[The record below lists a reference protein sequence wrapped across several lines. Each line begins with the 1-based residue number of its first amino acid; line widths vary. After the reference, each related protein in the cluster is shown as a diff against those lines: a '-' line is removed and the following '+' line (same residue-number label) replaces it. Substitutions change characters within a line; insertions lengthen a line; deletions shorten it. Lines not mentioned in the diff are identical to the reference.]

1 MVDKEETIEVPSVGG
16 RQPRVIGRQI
26 LCEILEPRVEEIFQL
41 VHREIQKCGFEDLL
55 ASGVVITGGST
66 LLAGMPEL
74 AEEVLGLPV
83 RRGMPRGIGGLVDVV
98 KSPMYATGVGL
109 VVYGARH
116 TDRRLFRIR
125 EENVYR
131 KVRGRMRE
139 WLEEDSSIRIMD
151 SFEQSKQAAKIR
163 VVGVGG
169 AGCNAINTM
178 IAANLDRVRLHRRQH
193 RHPGAGQQ
201 PGGDEDPDRRD
212 PHQGARRRAPI
223 RRWAARP
230 RWRRKDEPSPR
241 RSRARTWSSSPP
253 AWEAAPAPARH
264 RSSPTSPARWGRS
277 PWAW

>member
-1 MVDKEETIEVPSVGG
+1 MASMVEKDETIEVPSVGG

-125 EENVYR
+125 EDNVYR

-139 WLEEDSSIRIMD
+139 WLEEI
-151 SFEQSKQAAKIR
+151 F
-163 VVGVGG
+163 
-169 AGCNAINTM
+169 
-178 IAANLDRVRLHRRQH
+178 
-193 RHPGAGQQ
+193 
-201 PGGDEDPDRRD
+201 
-212 PHQGARRRAPI
+212 
-223 RRWAARP
+223 
-230 RWRRKDEPSPR
+230 
-241 RSRARTWSSSPP
+241 
-253 AWEAAPAPARH
+253 
-264 RSSPTSPARWGRS
+264 
-277 PWAW
+277 

>member
-1 MVDKEETIEVPSVGG
+1 MGG
-16 RQPRVIGRQI
+16 NQPRVLSRHI
-26 LCEILEPRVEEIFQL
+26 LAEIVEPRVEEIFML
-41 VHREIQKCGFEDLL
+41 VQHELQKCGMEEVL

-139 WLEEDSSIRIMD
+139 WLEEI
-151 SFEQSKQAAKIR
+151 F
-163 VVGVGG
+163 
-169 AGCNAINTM
+169 
-178 IAANLDRVRLHRRQH
+178 
-193 RHPGAGQQ
+193 
-201 PGGDEDPDRRD
+201 
-212 PHQGARRRAPI
+212 
-223 RRWAARP
+223 
-230 RWRRKDEPSPR
+230 
-241 RSRARTWSSSPP
+241 
-253 AWEAAPAPARH
+253 
-264 RSSPTSPARWGRS
+264 
-277 PWAW
+277 